1 MKLKDLLKE
10 AKHDYTTYHKSF
22 TDAADEA
29 RRLAE
34 RLGYEINEDDWF
46 MQVASGGTYK
56 RSRPSVGKT
65 HSFRVELS
73 KKGKPQ
79 RKMLNFSVYGM
90 ESGTYELTAY
100 IN

>member
-34 RLGYEINEDDWF
+34 RLGYEIDEDDWF
-46 MQVASGGTYK
+46 SEVASGGTYN
-56 RSRPSVGKT
+56 RARPSVGKT
-65 HSFRVELS
+65 HKFRVGLTR
-73 KKGKPQ
+73 KGKPQ
-79 RKMLNFSVYGM
+79 RKMLNFAVYGM
-90 ESGTYELTAY
+90 ESGNFELTAY
-100 IN
+100 VN